1 MITNKEEFY
10 ANRRGFGYVEEQID
24 AEWLVLSLSPQ
35 PFNSLPSSTRDSYVS
50 EEAWLHGLSEHERI
64 SREINDAKNN

>member
-24 AEWLVLSLSPQ
+24 AEWLVLSYSPQ
-35 PFNSLPSSTRDSYVS
+35 PINLLPSTSRDAYVS
-50 EEAWLHGLSEHERI
+50 EEAFIHGLSEHKRV
-64 SREINDAKNN
+64 SKEIDDAKNN